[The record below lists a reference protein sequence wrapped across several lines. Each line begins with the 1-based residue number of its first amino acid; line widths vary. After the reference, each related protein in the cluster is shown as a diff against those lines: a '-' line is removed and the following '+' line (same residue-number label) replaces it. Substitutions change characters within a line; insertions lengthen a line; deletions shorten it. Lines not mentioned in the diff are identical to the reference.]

1 MSRVMRMLH
10 EAKAN
15 MEATVKSMDRIRLP
29 NSMEFDE
36 REVVEVRRELDEAK
50 AKIKE
55 LTLIMP
61 RIIMEAE
68 RRGK

>member
-1 MSRVMRMLH
+1 
-10 EAKAN
+10 

-29 NSMEFDE
+29 DSMEFGE
-36 REVVEVRRELDEAK
+36 WEVVEVRRELDEAK

-55 LTLIMP
+55 LALIMP
-61 RIIMEAE
+61 PIIMEAE

>member
-55 LTLIMP
+55 LALIMP